1 MTMRSERG
9 EGSRLQSLIWLGVFG
24 LLVYAG
30 WNVVPIYIAQYS
42 LADKV
47 NQICRTPR
55 NVKDEQLAD
64 MMMKE
69 VVEHRLDGY
78 IQKSCFK
85 IQTLDTSRRIT
96 CEYSREG
103 LVLPGWTRT
112 FRFRIDADQPLVF

>member
-55 NVKDEQLAD
+55 NVKDEQLVD

-69 VVEHRLDGY
+69 VIEHRLDRY

-85 IQTLDTSRRIT
+85 VQTLDTSRRIT
-96 CEYSREG
+96 CEYAREG

>member
-9 EGSRLQSLIWLGVFG
+9 EGSRLQSFIWLAIFG
-24 LLVYAG
+24 LVVYAG

-55 NVKDEQLAD
+55 NVKDEQLVD

-69 VVEHRLDGY
+69 VVEHRLDPY

-85 IQTLDTSRRIT
+85 IQTLDTSRRIN
-96 CEYSREG
+96 CEYQREG
-103 LVLPGWTRT
+103 VVLPGWTRT
-112 FRFRIDADQPLVF
+112 FRFRIAADQPLIF

>member
-9 EGSRLQSLIWLGVFG
+9 EGSRLQSFIWLGIFG

-55 NVKDEQLAD
+55 NVKDEQLVD

-69 VVEHRLDGY
+69 VVEHRLDGH

-96 CEYSREG
+96 CEYAREG

-112 FRFRIDADQPLVF
+112 FRFKIDADQPLVF

>member
-9 EGSRLQSLIWLGVFG
+9 EGRLQSFIWLGIFA
-24 LLVYAG
+24 LTIYAG

-55 NVKDEQLAD
+55 SVKDDQLTD
-64 MMMKE
+64 MLMKE

-85 IQTLDTSRRIT
+85 VQTLDTSRRIT
-96 CEYSREG
+96 CEYDRASK
-103 LVLPGWTRT
+103 VLPGWTRN
-112 FRFRIDADQPLVF
+112 FHFKIDADQPLVF

>member
-55 NVKDEQLAD
+55 NVKDEQLVD

-69 VVEHRLDGY
+69 VVEHRLDGH

-85 IQTLDTSRRIT
+85 VQTLDTSRRIT

-112 FRFRIDADQPLVF
+112 FRFKIDADQPLIF